1 MFSILHI
8 TETSMIK
15 KNFGHGLNY
24 VQLPNY
30 YIEILTLEL
39 QNVNLFGNR
48 VIVDVI
54 VKMASC

>member
-1 MFSILHI
+1 MFSISHI

-39 QNVNLFGNR
+39 QNVNLFGDR
-48 VIVDVI
+48 VFTKVT
-54 VKMASC
+54 KLK